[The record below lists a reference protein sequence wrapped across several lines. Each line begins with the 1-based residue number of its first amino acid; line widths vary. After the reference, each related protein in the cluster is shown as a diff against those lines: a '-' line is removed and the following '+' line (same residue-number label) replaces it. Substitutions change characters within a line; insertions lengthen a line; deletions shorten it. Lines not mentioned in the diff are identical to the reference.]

1 MPPSVLAPPRLS
13 CPRCLSFELQAEL
26 MSLRETSVEKPL
38 VKTKI
43 VATVGP
49 ASSRRDQLQA
59 LAIAGVDLFRLNF
72 AHGEHEVLAGIV
84 KSVREISAELGRPL
98 GLLADLSGPKIR
110 LGELPVDGLCI
121 IEGGKVEF
129 VRKATP
135 GQLHQLT
142 CTYDRL
148 IDDLNVGDRVLLADG
163 MVSLRVIEKKA
174 DSAVCVCV
182 QPGCVRTRQGV
193 NLPGVSLSTPSLTE
207 KDRHDLEF
215 ALRHGLDYVGL
226 SFVRSAED
234 VRELKQIIAAAKL
247 ENPPHVVAKIEKMEA
262 LGDLD
267 RILDE
272 TDAVMVA
279 RGDLGVES
287 DIAKVPILQKRII
300 RLCNRR
306 RVPVITA
313 TQMLESMQTSE
324 LPTRA
329 EATDVC
335 NAVLDG
341 SDAVMLSGETAIGA
355 HPKRVVSMMSR
366 IVREAERLVVPH
378 PEPPHAE
385 GERHRALLVTESV
398 TLGAVAAARHLDADL
413 IVVATHSGRTALSV
427 SKQRSQIPIVAL
439 TDRVESAQRMALYW
453 GVTPLVTTTVQGTPQ
468 EMLEYVVR
476 WGRDAGALHS
486 GSKIVLVGLSNWS
499 ADGHDL
505 MLVHAIP

>member
-1 MPPSVLAPPRLS
+1 
-13 CPRCLSFELQAEL
+13 
-26 MSLRETSVEKPL
+26 MSTRDAANEKPL

-49 ASSRRDQLQA
+49 ASSKHEQLRA
-59 LAIAGVDLFRLNF
+59 LALAGVDLFRLNF
-72 AHGEHEVLAGIV
+72 AHGEHEVLERIV
-84 KSVREISAELGRPL
+84 RSVRQIAEELGRPI

-110 LGELPVDGLCI
+110 LGELPEDGLCI
-121 IEGGKVEF
+121 IEGGKVVF
-129 VRKATP
+129 VRKPTGKA
-135 GQLHQLT
+135 HELT
-142 CTYDRL
+142 CTYERL
-148 IDDLNVGDRVLLADG
+148 IDDLNVGDRILLADG
-163 MVSLRVIEKKA
+163 MVSLRVTEKTA
-174 DSAVCVCV
+174 DSATCICE

-193 NLPGVSLSTPSLTE
+193 NLPGVSLSTPSLTA
-207 KDRHDLEF
+207 KDREDLQF
-215 ALRHGLDYVGL
+215 AMRHGLDYVGL
-226 SFVRSAED
+226 SFVRRAED
-234 VRELKQIIAAAKL
+234 VRELKQLIAQAGL

-262 LGDLD
+262 IGDLE

-355 HPKRVVSMMSR
+355 HPNRVVAMMSR

-378 PEPPHAE
+378 ADPPHAE
-385 GERHRALLVTESV
+385 GERHRALLVTEAV
-398 TLGAVAAARHLDADL
+398 TLGAVAAAKHLDADL

-453 GVTPLVTTTVQGTPQ
+453 GVTPLVTNIVQETPQ
-468 EMLEYVVR
+468 QMLDFVVR
-476 WGRDAGALHS
+476 WGRDSGVLHS
-486 GSKIVLVGLSNWS
+486 GSRVVLVGLSNWS

>member
-1 MPPSVLAPPRLS
+1 MSPRDAS
-13 CPRCLSFELQAEL
+13 
-26 MSLRETSVEKPL
+26 TEKPL

-49 ASSRRDQLQA
+49 ASSKREQLKA
-59 LAIAGVDLFRLNF
+59 LAVAGVDLFRLNF
-72 AHGEHEVLAGIV
+72 AHGEHQVLEGIV
-84 KSVREISAELGRPL
+84 RSVREIARELGRPI
-98 GLLADLSGPKIR
+98 GILADLAGPKIR
-110 LGELPVDGLCI
+110 LGDLPDDGLCI
-121 IEGGKVEF
+121 IEGGRVEF
-129 VRKATP
+129 VRKAAP

-142 CTYDRL
+142 CTYERL

-163 MVSLRVIEKKA
+163 MVSLRVVEKHA
-174 DSAVCVCV
+174 DRAVCVCE

-193 NLPGVSLSTPSLTE
+193 NLPGVSLSTPSLTA
-207 KDRHDLEF
+207 KDRDDLAF
-215 ALRHGLDYVGL
+215 ALHHGLDYIGL
-226 SFVRSAED
+226 SFVRSAQD
-234 VRELKQIIAAAKL
+234 VRELKQLITDAKM
-247 ENPPHVVAKIEKMEA
+247 ENPPHVVAKIEKLEA
-262 LGDLD
+262 VGDLD

-378 PEPPHAE
+378 MEPPHAE
-385 GERHRALLVTESV
+385 GERHRALLVTEAV

-453 GVTPLVTTTVQGTPQ
+453 GVTPLVTNVVHESPQ
-468 EMLEYVVR
+468 KMLDHVVN
-476 WGRDAGALHS
+476 WGRDAGVLHS
-486 GSKIVLVGLSNWS
+486 GSRIVLVGLSNWS
-499 ADGHDL
+499 TDGHDL